1 MGLTLLLIVTLA
13 RARMKKN
20 AGFFAAAAMASNS
33 FNIPLTSY
41 LISRYNMKANAAT
54 NVGNVYTGLLNFM
67 PVVGA
72 FVADAFWGRFRTMLF
87 GSVVGVIVSYHL
99 ISSPCHLTIYR
110 SDPLLITLYYYCHV
124 TIHPSVHPFFYL

>member
-1 MGLTLLLIVTLA
+1 
-13 RARMKKN
+13 
-20 AGFFAAAAMASNS
+20 MASNS

-99 ISSPCHLTIYR
+99 ISSPCHLIIYR

-124 TIHPSVHPFFYL
+124 TIHPSVHPFFLSIMDTSPITGKRK